1 MAEENFDTN
10 LLRWISAELY
20 FLLGMQA
27 AREMFGKSYFS
38 LGAGERIAVD
48 NAVGPSVKGNYQA
61 TTPDLLIGQEA
72 PPKSPAAKPSV
83 GFQNQN
89 PKA

>member
-48 NAVGPSVKGNYQA
+48 NAVGL
-61 TTPDLLIGQEA
+61 TR
-72 PPKSPAAKPSV
+72 PA
-83 GFQNQN
+83 F
-89 PKA
+89 